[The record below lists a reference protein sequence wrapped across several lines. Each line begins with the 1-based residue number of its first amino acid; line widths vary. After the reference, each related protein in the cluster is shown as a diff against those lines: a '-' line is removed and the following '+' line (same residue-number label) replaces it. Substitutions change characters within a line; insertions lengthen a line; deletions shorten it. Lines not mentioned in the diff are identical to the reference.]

1 MLEKKILDPKI
12 IRKHIL
18 TMAYTGQSAHVA
30 CAFSIVDILCSLFQ
44 VMNFDPSDPNRDFL
58 ILSKGHGVMALYACL
73 FELGLL
79 PKEDLDRYFKDGSR
93 LHGLAEPGLP
103 GIEFATGSLGHG
115 LPIAVGIAYGL
126 KQKRSAQMVYCIVG
140 DGEMQEGSCWEA
152 IQFAA
157 HHKLNNL
164 TLIVDN
170 NEFQAMGKTKEILGG
185 RLHERLHAFGFAA
198 RSVYGPDAK
207 ELKRNLR
214 LGHAGCPI
222 AIVAF
227 TAKGHGVTFMEND
240 NAWHYKRLSAEA
252 YHDAMLEQE

>member
-126 KQKRSAQMVYCIVG
+126 KRAGKTQRVYCIVG
-140 DGEMQEGSCWEA
+140 DGELQEGSCDEA
-152 IQFAA
+152 LRFAG
-157 HHKLNNL
+157 HHKLDNL
-164 TLIVDN
+164 KVHVDWN
-170 NEFQAMGKTKEILGG
+170 RLQAMGETKDIMNHYIHPLIV
-185 RLHERLHAFGFAA
+185 HE
-198 RSVYGPDAK
+198 
-207 ELKRNLR
+207 
-214 LGHAGCPI
+214 
-222 AIVAF
+222 
-227 TAKGHGVTFMEND
+227 TTKGHGVTFMEND